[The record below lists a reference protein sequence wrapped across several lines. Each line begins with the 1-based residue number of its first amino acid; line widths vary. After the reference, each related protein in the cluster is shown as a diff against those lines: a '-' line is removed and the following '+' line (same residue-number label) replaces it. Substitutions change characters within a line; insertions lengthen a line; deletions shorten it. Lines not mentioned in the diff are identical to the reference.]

1 MDDKKDHRPEKVE
14 RVVEKRH
21 IDGTV
26 DLVSAK
32 VIGGEVDEMP
42 AGYFR
47 GAQFIGTVVA
57 TCTASICAYLAW
69 VMPANTLS
77 LIDADLGP
85 SPDIGWVGTAY
96 LLGNGIGFLLVGRLS
111 DIFGRRW
118 MVLTCNSL
126 STVGCVVGA
135 TAPTVGALIAATLLN
150 GFAAAG
156 QLSHQVVLGELVPNR
171 LRGPIVTL
179 VFLSSLP
186 FAVFG
191 PAIARLFILNT
202 SSASSGPGAG
212 PSRVG
217 GWRWSFYLGIMFSV
231 VTVVLYAVFY
241 HPPRYEQLH
250 VRGRSKWQQVRALD
264 FGGLFLFCA
273 GMTLFLVGLSWG
285 GTAYPWRSAHVLGTL
300 VVGIATLLAFG
311 LYEQF
316 VMHNHGIMPPRIFRS
331 IEYVAIVMI
340 ATLSS
345 MVYFSLTVLWP
356 TLIGRVFGEGV
367 LAVGWQS
374 SVVGGG
380 VLLGQ
385 CLGGF
390 AISYVPRTK
399 VQSICASLC
408 AAAFIAGLA
417 GVLTDHTGVIALGVF
432 ATVAVGF
439 NENIAFPGVTL
450 LFDACD
456 IGLAAGALA
465 SIRSMGGAVAQAL
478 YVSILNTRL
487 AGHLESDVGPAAV
500 RAGLPESSLADLF
513 TAIKIDDFSAVPGAT
528 RQVLDV
534 VELGVRNS
542 YVESFKVVFLATI
555 PFGFLLVV
563 FACFVPNMEKY
574 LTGNVARRLQRKDTE
589 RGSTSASD

>member
-1 MDDKKDHRPEKVE
+1 MDTQKDNRAERVE

-32 VIGGEVDEMP
+32 VIGGEVENLP

-47 GAQFIGTVVA
+47 GPQFIGTVVA
-57 TCTASICAYLAW
+57 TCTGSICAYLSW

-118 MVLTCNSL
+118 MVLGCNGL
-126 STVGCVVGA
+126 SALGCVVGA
-135 TAPTVGALIAATLLN
+135 AAPSVGALVAATLLN

-171 LRGPIVTL
+171 LRGPIVTV

-202 SSASSGPGAG
+202 SSADQK

-217 GWRWSFYLGIMFSV
+217 GWRWSFYLGIIFSV
-231 VTVVLYAVFY
+231 VTVALYAVFY

-250 VRGRSKWQQVRALD
+250 VRGRTKRQQLRALD
-264 FGGLFLFCA
+264 FGGLALFTA

-285 GTAYPWRSAHVLGTL
+285 GSAYPWRSAPVLGTL
-300 VVGIATLLAFG
+300 VTGVATLVAFG

-316 VMHNHGIMPPRIFRS
+316 VMHNGGIMPPRIFRNVG
-331 IEYVAIVMI
+331 YLAVVMI

-356 TLIGRVFGEGV
+356 TLIGRVFGAGV
-367 LAVGWQS
+367 LEVGWQS

-385 CLGGF
+385 TLGGL
-390 AISYVPRTK
+390 AISFVPRVK
-399 VQSICASLC
+399 LQAVGASVC
-408 AAAFIAGLA
+408 AAGFIAGLA
-417 GVLTDHTGVIALGVF
+417 GVLTNHTGVIALGVF
-432 ATVAVGF
+432 ATAAVGF

-478 YVSILNTRL
+478 YVSILNTQVAARL
-487 AGHLESDVGPAAV
+487 AADVGPAAV
-500 RAGLPESSLADLF
+500 RAGLPESSLAALF
-513 TAIKIDDFSAVPGAT
+513 AAIKAADDGFAGVPGASREVAAAVA
-528 RQVLDV
+528 RQVRD
-534 VELGVRNS
+534 S
-542 YVESFKVVFLATI
+542 YVASFRVVFLATI
-555 PFGFLLVV
+555 PFGFLLVL

-574 LTGNVARRLQRKDTE
+574 LTGNVARRLQRKDAE
-589 RGSTSASD
+589 GGSTSNSD

>member
-1 MDDKKDHRPEKVE
+1 MDDKKDHRPERME

-331 IEYVAIVMI
+331 IEYVSIVMI

-385 CLGGF
+385 CLGG
-390 AISYVPRTK
+390 

-408 AAAFIAGLA
+408 AAAFITGLA

-528 RQVLDV
+528 RKVLDV

-589 RGSTSASD
+589 RGFHQCQRLE